1 MKKSTNKDRF
11 KEDLVASVI
20 EDFNLRRNERL
31 KLEQSWQLNLN
42 YYAGNQYCEIAP
54 NGEIKEQEKYYLWQ
68 SRNVYNHI
76 APILD
81 TRIAR
86 LERVRPHMSVRAS
99 GSEESDLKT
108 AEISSKILNSTF
120 ERLNLKNIIT
130 NATVW
135 SEITG
140 KAFYKVTYSAY
151 GGKLLGENEK

>member
-20 EDFNLRRNERL
+20 EDFNLRRSERL

-86 LERVRPHMSVRAS
+86 LERVRPHMSVRARS
-99 GSEESDLKT
+99 RRK
-108 AEISSKILNSTF
+108 
-120 ERLNLKNIIT
+120 RLKNGRNIFKNIKF
-130 NATVW
+130 NV
-135 SEITG
+135 
-140 KAFYKVTYSAY
+140 
-151 GGKLLGENEK
+151 